1 MVKLEDKVLRVLLE
15 CLELRDQEV
24 QEVLKAAVVL
34 KEALEC
40 LEQKVKREELELMV
54 PLGHLVYLDQ
64 LDRLEIEEL
73 LVCQD
78 QLDLLDPEEQ
88 QVLRVSVEILEK

>member
-1 MVKLEDKVLRVLLE
+1 MEKLEDKVPQVLLE
-15 CLELRDQEV
+15 CLVLRDQEA
-24 QEVLKAAVVL
+24 QEDLKVVVVL

-40 LEQKVKREELELMV
+40 LEQKVKREELELMD
-54 PLGHLVYLDQ
+54 LQGQLVYLVQ
-64 LDRLEIEEL
+64 LDHLEIEEL